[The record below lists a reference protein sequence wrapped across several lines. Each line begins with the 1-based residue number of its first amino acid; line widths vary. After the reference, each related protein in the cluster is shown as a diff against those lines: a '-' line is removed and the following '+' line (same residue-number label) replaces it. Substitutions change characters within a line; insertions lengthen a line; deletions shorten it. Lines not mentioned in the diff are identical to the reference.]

1 MSIDKIDQTGKKP
14 REVIVKQFRML
25 WCVVA
30 AVVLTGEASSATI
43 KGTISFPYIFQNDG
57 RPLVD
62 DLAIVALHEEC
73 GGTEV
78 ALTWSG
84 SNSTIDG
91 AVHSNGDLKI
101 SGSSNTVTGAVTSG
115 CAADVSGQSNAL
127 GTGATQAE
135 TIPSPMDIQ
144 AADFICDFEP
154 PEGNLDQSG
163 PWWEGGTSQS
173 GRLLAGVY
181 CAEGR
186 IKLAT
191 SGVTGVVTFIATGS
205 NAELA
210 LSGSSFDLRP
220 YDGNMLAYSEGSTG
234 DALKISG
241 SGGTWQGVLYSPNGE
256 VSLSGSGGQ
265 SPAGM
270 IIGDTVTISGSGWAM
285 TGLPAPLPP
294 PTEVTNS
301 TGAILVHVYACPIG
315 QDEDQTE
322 FDWFEVCAPASE
334 RLTFELSPVGA
345 DDPQR
350 GTTNVNGQVIFTQ
363 LSPGIYELTT
373 VDAGWCHAKSDRV
386 NARGEIVVQAD
397 EHANVWTFYCTAGK
411 E

>member
-1 MSIDKIDQTGKKP
+1 MRIVTSLMVILVIAAIIPFAPTLASIATG
-14 REVIVKQFRML
+14 Q
-25 WCVVA
+25 
-30 AVVLTGEASSATI
+30 VVLTHGKTAH
-43 KGTISFPYIFQNDG
+43 GPNVFQSDG
-57 RPLVD
+57 RQSAD
-62 DLAIVALHEEC
+62 SLAIVALREGC

-91 AVHSNGDLKI
+91 AVHSNAGLKI
-101 SGSSNTVTGAVTSG
+101 SGSNNTVAGAVTSG

-135 TIPSPMDIQ
+135 TIPSPIDIQ
-144 AADFICDFEP
+144 VADFICDFEP
-154 PEGNLDQSG
+154 PEGNVDHSG
-163 PWWEGGTSQS
+163 PWWEGGTSAS
-173 GRLLAGVY
+173 GRLRDGVY

-191 SGVTGVVTFIATGS
+191 SGVTGTVTFIATGS

-220 YDGNMLAYSEGSTG
+220 YVGNMLAYSEGSTG

-241 SGGTWQGVLYSPNGE
+241 SGGTWQGVLSSPNGK
-256 VSLSGSGGQ
+256 VSLSGSEGQ
-265 SPAGM
+265 SPGGL
-270 IIGDTVTISGSGWAM
+270 IIGDTVTISGSGWAV

-322 FDWFEVCAPASE
+322 LDWFKVCAPASE
-334 RLTFELSPVGA
+334 RLTFELSRVGA

-350 GTTNVNGQVIFTQ
+350 GTTNENGQVIFTR
-363 LSPGIYELTT
+363 LSPGIYELTA

-386 NARGEIVVQAD
+386 NAEGHVVIRAGEQAT
-397 EHANVWTFYCTAGK
+397 VWTFYCTAGK